1 MRLCRPLVW
10 EGAKSVSSFLSR
22 PQTMRKVIAFAWR
35 LMLFAAGA
43 AAQTPQPQVSYSDD
57 FQAYGTPSNP
67 PGWVDNP
74 IGTPRHEA
82 DGLYKVW
89 PDPTNPLNNVYG
101 TKQSSGRPDGNT
113 PRIGTFSTY
122 LTKTFAGKGRFE
134 YRGRMLRTTS
144 DARIGLGFF
153 SSYTAV
159 HSYYLIGFWSRP
171 SG

>member
-10 EGAKSVSSFLSR
+10 EGARSVSSLLSR
-22 PQTMRKVIAFAWR
+22 PQTMRKVIAFAWS

-82 DGLYKVW
+82 DGLYKVC
-89 PDPTNPLNNVYG
+89 PAPTTPLHNFYG
-101 TKQSSGRPDGNT
+101 TNQSSIPPDA
-113 PRIGTFSTY
+113 PPPPI
-122 LTKTFAGKGRFE
+122 
-134 YRGRMLRTTS
+134 
-144 DARIGLGFF
+144 
-153 SSYTAV
+153 
-159 HSYYLIGFWSRP
+159 
-171 SG
+171 